1 VLEKEGVPTAVIGTD
16 EFLSLGKLESRSRG
30 LPDLPFVIT
39 KHPLGGLREPDVL
52 AKAASLVADTVR
64 AVCAGAAK

>member
-1 VLEKEGVPTAVIGTD
+1 
-16 EFLSLGKLESRSRG
+16 
-30 LPDLPFVIT
+30 VIT

-52 AKAASLVADTVR
+52 AKEASLVADTVR